1 MRLTRNQIIG
11 TAIELIERDGVGAL
25 SMRVLATE
33 LGCGIV
39 PLYDRVPGKA
49 ALLDRVAAAVT
60 SEIELAVRRAQQPAW
75 NDRVR
80 VQARAFRDLGL
91 AYPRCTV
98 LATSRPAAS
107 GAPQA
112 PGEHALGALC
122 DAGFVGRDSARIA
135 RAILAYV
142 LGSVV
147 RDACQAPGPPC
158 GPGERNDEDFEFG
171 LDLFLRAAQELL
183 AAHDG
188 QQARAS

>member
-1 MRLTRNQIIG
+1 MRLTRSQIIG

-39 PLYDRVPGKA
+39 PLYERVPSKA
-49 ALLDRVAAAVT
+49 ALLDRVAAAVM

-80 VQARAFRDLGL
+80 AQARAFRDQGL

-98 LATSRPAAS
+98 LAIGRPAAS
-107 GAPQA
+107 GAPKA
-112 PGEHALGALC
+112 CGEQALGALC
-122 DAGFVGRDSARIA
+122 DAGFDGRDSARIV

-142 LGSVV
+142 LGSAF
-147 RDACQAPGPPC
+147 RDACEASGPSRP
-158 GPGERNDEDFEFG
+158 PGERNDEDFEFG
-171 LDLFLRAAQELL
+171 LDHFLRAAEELL
-183 AAHDG
+183 AAQGG